1 MISSSAIR
9 ISFPSTIPIARK
21 LPKNSN
27 GFCAQSEPLA
37 GAAGRNQRHGPDRD
51 RHREEVSEDRDRAA
65 QQAGIEA
72 GDGGDDQSDIDHRIE
87 AVHERPFP
95 VYFQYPDLVNESG
108 LRSLQSSVSRR
119 ALRALAELNMSGLFD
134 VSKETILI
142 TGASQGLGRQFARVL
157 SAHGAAVVLAAR
169 QTAKLK
175 SLEDE
180 IRGKGGR
187 AAAVQMDVTDIASIA
202 GAIDAAEAALGPVSV
217 LVNNAGIAIEKL
229 AIEQT
234 EADWDSVINANLK
247 GAYFAATEMARRM
260 IARRQEGNIVNIASV
275 LGFGVM
281 KFLSPY
287 TISKAGIV
295 QATKV
300 MALELAGNRIR
311 VNALAPGYIDT
322 EMNHDFW
329 STPSGEKLAKR
340 IPQRRVGAESDLD
353 VAIMLLASSASR
365 YMTGSVVTV
374 DGGFL
379 LT

>member
-1 MISSSAIR
+1 
-9 ISFPSTIPIARK
+9 
-21 LPKNSN
+21 
-27 GFCAQSEPLA
+27 
-37 GAAGRNQRHGPDRD
+37 
-51 RHREEVSEDRDRAA
+51 
-65 QQAGIEA
+65 
-72 GDGGDDQSDIDHRIE
+72 
-87 AVHERPFP
+87 
-95 VYFQYPDLVNESG
+95 
-108 LRSLQSSVSRR
+108 
-119 ALRALAELNMSGLFD
+119 
-134 VSKETILI
+134 
-142 TGASQGLGRQFARVL
+142 VL
-157 SAHGAAVVLAAR
+157 SAHGAAVALAAR

-175 SLEDE
+175 NLEEE
-180 IRGKGGR
+180 IRARGGR
-187 AAAVQMDVTDIASIA
+187 AVAVQMDVTDVSSIIK
-202 GAIDAAEAALGPVSV
+202 AIDVTEAALGPVSV

-229 AIEQT
+229 ALDQT
-234 EADWDSVINANLK
+234 EQDWDSVINANLK
-247 GAYFAATEMARRM
+247 GAYFAATEVARRM
-260 IARRQEGNIVNIASV
+260 IARKQEGNIVNIASV

-329 STPSGEKLAKR
+329 STPSGERLTKR

-353 VAIMLLASSASR
+353 GAILLLASSASR